1 MIHNEEDLLPL
12 GSADIQNLLNQAG
25 PAQAPVTPDSIY
37 QSGPVPSPY
46 DTPEDLGDFSARV
59 AETFDSV
66 DLLIAAR
73 AEAEEAEAR
82 AKAAGETPLPFAKP
96 GYGAKSS
103 KLSGADI
110 SGGTGGK
117 LDGLLK
123 SFSPAGTG
131 MEQESPAL
139 LNMGG
144 AGLAA
149 LSDASSVQTTLSA
162 RDFVGG
168 MAEED
173 FEENASRTVV
183 GGEVRELAD
192 VHIDELLR
200 LTVQSG
206 ASDLHLSVGLPPMV
220 RKDGKLVP
228 LPFEKADERSTQR
241 IIFDILDEAQI
252 TKFERT
258 HELDFSHGVKGAG
271 RFRFNVYRQR
281 SSVGGAMRVIPNV
294 VPSMEQ
300 LKLPAVCRSFT
311 QKHSG
316 LILVTGPTGSGKS
329 TTIASLI
336 DIINSEREAHILTIE
351 DPIEYLH
358 SHKKSMVN
366 QRELGTDTD
375 SFTNALRASLRE
387 DPDVILVGE
396 MRDLETIAAAI
407 TLAETGHLVF
417 ATLHTRSAPA
427 TIDRIVDV
435 FPAHQQE
442 QIRIQLSTSIEAVV
456 AQQLLPKIGGGRVAA
471 IEIMVATS
479 ALRNLIREGKSY
491 QIYSVIETGHQYGMQ
506 AMDRVLAD
514 LHRSGVVT
522 FDEAASRAID
532 RENFQRLVKGY

>member
-1 MIHNEEDLLPL
+1 MIVNNEDLLPL
-12 GSADIQNLLNQAG
+12 TTGSSSQSSS
-25 PAQAPVTPDSIY
+25 APSAYTP
-37 QSGPVPSPY
+37 
-46 DTPEDLGDFSARV
+46 PEEDFGDYTARV

-66 DLLIAAR
+66 DLLLAAR
-73 AEAEEAEAR
+73 AEAEEAEAK
-82 AKAAGETPLPFAKP
+82 AKALGETPLPFVKEDKKREQQEAKAASAGIRP
-96 GYGAKSS
+96 GG
-103 KLSGADI
+103 LSLKTFTI
-110 SGGTGGK
+110 GGSAS
-117 LDGLLK
+117 DD
-123 SFSPAGTG
+123 
-131 MEQESPAL
+131 ESPAA
-139 LNMGG
+139 LNMLG
-144 AGLAA
+144 AGLGA
-149 LSDASSVQTTLSA
+149 LSDASAVQTSLSTK
-162 RDFVGG
+162 DFMSGELATEG
-168 MAEED
+168 
-173 FEENASRTVV
+173 FEATAARTVV
-183 GGEVRELAD
+183 GGETRDLGD
-192 VHIDELLR
+192 VHIDELLT

-206 ASDLHLSVGLPPMV
+206 ASDLHLSVGLAPMV
-220 RKDGKLVP
+220 RKDGKLVA
-228 LPFEKADERSTQR
+228 LPFEKMQERDTQR
-241 IIFDILDEAQI
+241 IVFDVLNNGQI
-252 TKFERT
+252 EKFERT
-258 HELDFSHGVKGAG
+258 HELDFSYGVKGVG

-281 SSVGGAMRVIPNV
+281 SSVGCAMRVIPNV

-300 LKLPAVCRSFT
+300 LKLPPVLRTFT

-396 MRDLETIAAAI
+396 MRDLETISAAI

-456 AQQLLPKIGGGRVAA
+456 SQQLLPRIGGGRVSA

-514 LHRSGVVT
+514 LHRSGQVT
-522 FDEAASRAID
+522 FEEAGTRAID
-532 RENFQRLVKGY
+532 RENFNRLVKGY

>member
-1 MIHNEEDLLPL
+1 MIVNNEDLLPL
-12 GSADIQNLLNQAG
+12 DTGALGKSSGKSTPSAY
-25 PAQAPVTPDSIY
+25 TP
-37 QSGPVPSPY
+37 
-46 DTPEDLGDFSARV
+46 PEDDFGDYTARV

-66 DLLIAAR
+66 DLLLAAR
-73 AEAEEAEAR
+73 AEAEEAEAK
-82 AKAAGETPLPFAKP
+82 AKALGETPLPFVKEDKKREQQAAKA
-96 GYGAKSS
+96 GANM
-103 KLSGADI
+103 SGRP
-110 SGGTGGK
+110 
-117 LDGLLK
+117 DGLRMK
-123 SFSPAGTG
+123 TFTVAGAASDD
-131 MEQESPAL
+131 ESPAA
-139 LNMGG
+139 LNMLGG
-144 AGLAA
+144 ELAA
-149 LSDASSVQTTLSA
+149 LSDASGVQTTLTTKDFMSGVLASA
-162 RDFVGG
+162 
-168 MAEED
+168 D
-173 FEENASRTVV
+173 FEETASRAVV
-183 GGEVRELAD
+183 SGDTRDLGD
-192 VHIDELLR
+192 VHIDELLT

-220 RKDGKLVP
+220 RKDGKLVG
-228 LPFEKADERSTQR
+228 LSFEKMQERDTQR
-241 IIFDILDEAQI
+241 IVFDVLNNTQI
-252 TKFERT
+252 ERFERS
-258 HELDFSHGVKGAG
+258 HELDFSYGVKGVG

-281 SSVGGAMRVIPNV
+281 SSVGCAMRVIPNV

-300 LKLPAVCRSFT
+300 LKLPAVLRSFT

-336 DIINSEREAHILTIE
+336 DIINTEREAHILTIE

-358 SHKKSMVN
+358 AHKKSMVN

-427 TIDRIVDV
+427 TIDRIIDV

-442 QIRIQLSTSIEAVV
+442 QVRVQLSTSIEAVV
-456 AQQLLPKIGGGRVAA
+456 SQQLLPRIGGGRVSA

-514 LHRSGVVT
+514 LHRGGQVS
-522 FDEAASRAID
+522 FEEAATRAID
-532 RENFQRLVKGY
+532 RENFNRLVKGY

>member
-1 MIHNEEDLLPL
+1 MIVNNEDLLPL
-12 GSADIQNLLNQAG
+12 DGGGSG
-25 PAQAPVTPDSIY
+25 KSVPATYTP
-37 QSGPVPSPY
+37 
-46 DTPEDLGDFSARV
+46 PEEDFGFAARV

-66 DLLIAAR
+66 DLLLAAR
-73 AEAEEAEAR
+73 AEAEEAETK
-82 AKAAGETPLPFAKP
+82 AKAQGETPLPFVKDDKKREQQAAKAGGAP
-96 GYGAKSS
+96 GTDGRPEGLRMKTFTLGGAAS
-103 KLSGADI
+103 D
-110 SGGTGGK
+110 
-117 LDGLLK
+117 D
-123 SFSPAGTG
+123 
-131 MEQESPAL
+131 ESPAA
-139 LNMGG
+139 LNMLGG
-144 AGLAA
+144 LGA
-149 LSDASSVQTTLSA
+149 LSDASSVQTTLTTK
-162 RDFVGG
+162 DFMSGEL
-168 MAEED
+168 ATAS
-173 FEENASRTVV
+173 FEETASRTVV
-183 GGEVRELAD
+183 GGETRDLGD
-192 VHIDELLR
+192 VHIDELLKM
-200 LTVQSG
+200 TVQSG

-228 LPFEKADERSTQR
+228 LPFEKMQERDTQR
-241 IIFDILDEAQI
+241 IVFDVLNNSQI
-252 TKFERT
+252 EKFERT
-258 HELDFSHGVKGAG
+258 HELDFSYGVKGMG

-281 SSVGGAMRVIPNV
+281 SSVGCAMRVIPNI

-300 LKLPAVCRSFT
+300 LKLPAVMRSFT

-316 LILVTGPTGSGKS
+316 LVLVTGPTGSGKS

-336 DIINSEREAHILTIE
+336 DIINSERDAHILTIE

-396 MRDLETIAAAI
+396 MRDLETISAAI

-456 AQQLLPKIGGGRVAA
+456 AQQLLPRIGGGRVSA

-514 LHRSGVVT
+514 LHRGGQVS
-522 FDEAASRAID
+522 FEEAATRAID
-532 RENFQRLVKGY
+532 RENFNRLVKGY

>member
-1 MIHNEEDLLPL
+1 MIVNNEDLLPL
-12 GSADIQNLLNQAG
+12 DGGTLGKSGGAAAPSAY
-25 PAQAPVTPDSIY
+25 TP
-37 QSGPVPSPY
+37 
-46 DTPEDLGDFSARV
+46 PEDDFGDYTARV

-66 DLLIAAR
+66 DLLLAAR
-73 AEAEEAEAR
+73 AEAEEAEAK
-82 AKAAGETPLPFAKP
+82 AKALGETPLPFVKEDKKREQQAARAGGGMSGRPEGLRMKTFTVA
-96 GYGAKSS
+96 GAAS
-103 KLSGADI
+103 D
-110 SGGTGGK
+110 
-117 LDGLLK
+117 D
-123 SFSPAGTG
+123 
-131 MEQESPAL
+131 ESPAA
-139 LNMGG
+139 LNMLGG
-144 AGLAA
+144 ALAA
-149 LSDASSVQTTLSA
+149 LSDASAVQTTLSTK
-162 RDFVGG
+162 DFMSGELASAG
-168 MAEED
+168 
-173 FEENASRTVV
+173 FEETASRAVV
-183 GGEVRELAD
+183 SGDTRDLAD
-192 VHIDELLR
+192 VHIDELLT

-206 ASDLHLSVGLPPMV
+206 ASDLHLSVGLAPMV

-228 LPFEKADERSTQR
+228 LPFEKMQERDTQR
-241 IIFDILDEAQI
+241 IVFDVLNNTQI
-252 TKFERT
+252 ERFERT
-258 HELDFSHGVKGAG
+258 HELDFSYGVKGVG

-281 SSVGGAMRVIPNV
+281 SSVGCAMRVIPNV

-300 LKLPAVCRSFT
+300 LKLPAVMRSFT

-316 LILVTGPTGSGKS
+316 LVLVTGPTGSGKS

-456 AQQLLPKIGGGRVAA
+456 SQQLLPRIGGGRVSA

-514 LHRSGVVT
+514 LHRGGQVT
-522 FDEAASRAID
+522 FEEAATRAID
-532 RENFQRLVKGY
+532 RENFNRLVKGY

>member
-1 MIHNEEDLLPL
+1 MIIKNEDLLPL
-12 GSADIQNLLNQAG
+12 
-25 PAQAPVTPDSIY
+25 TDSIAA
-37 QSGPVPSPY
+37 SPAAEKV
-46 DTPEDLGDFSARV
+46 PEDDYGVFGSRV

-66 DLLIAAR
+66 DMLLLAR
-73 AEAEEAEAR
+73 AEAEEAEAQ
-82 AKAAGETPLPFAKP
+82 AKSAGETLLPFAKNGNSALPNLP
-96 GYGAKSS
+96 GV
-103 KLSGADI
+103 
-110 SGGTGGK
+110 SGGSPGSIYTN
-117 LDGLLK
+117 
-123 SFSPAGTG
+123 SFTLATAAADD
-131 MEQESPAL
+131 ESPAA
-139 LNMGG
+139 LNMLGG
-144 AGLAA
+144 SLTA
-149 LSDASSVQTTLSA
+149 LSDASSVQMSLSA
-162 RDFVGG
+162 RDFLGS
-168 MAEED
+168 EETATS
-173 FEENASRTVV
+173 FEENASRSVV
-183 GGEVRELAD
+183 SGETRELGD
-192 VHIDELLR
+192 THIDELLR
-200 LTVQSG
+200 LTVDSG

-228 LPFEKADERSTQR
+228 LPFEKSLERDTQR
-241 IIFDILDEAQI
+241 IVFDILNNTQI
-252 TKFERT
+252 EKFERT
-258 HELDFSHGVKGAG
+258 HELDFSYGVKGVG

-281 SSVGGAMRVIPNV
+281 SSVGCAMRVIPNV

-300 LKLPAVCRSFT
+300 LKLPPVLRTFT

-329 TTIASLI
+329 TTIASMI
-336 DIINSEREAHILTIE
+336 DIINTEREAHILTIE

-375 SFTNALRASLRE
+375 SFTNALRAALRE

-442 QIRIQLSTSIEAVV
+442 QVRVQLSTSIEAVV
-456 AQQLLPKIGGGRVAA
+456 SQQLLPKIGGGRVSA

-514 LHRSGVVT
+514 LHRGGQVT
-522 FDEAASRAID
+522 FEEAATRAID

>member
-1 MIHNEEDLLPL
+1 MIVNSEDLLPL
-12 GSADIQNLLNQAG
+12 NTGGGTKAKSSGNVGGSGGNGAAY
-25 PAQAPVTPDSIY
+25 TP
-37 QSGPVPSPY
+37 
-46 DTPEDLGDFSARV
+46 PEEDFNDFAARV

-66 DLLIAAR
+66 DLLLAAR
-73 AEAEEAEAR
+73 AEAEEAESK
-82 AKAAGETPLPFAKP
+82 AKAQGETPLPFVKEDKKREQQAAK
-96 GYGAKSS
+96 G
-103 KLSGADI
+103 
-110 SGGTGGK
+110 GGTGGRPE
-117 LDGLLK
+117 GLVLK
-123 SFSPAGTG
+123 SFTLGGAAADD
-131 MEQESPAL
+131 ESPAAM
-139 LNMGG
+139 NMM
-144 AGLAA
+144 AGLGA
-149 LSDASSVQTTLSA
+149 LSDASAVQSKLTTKDFMESESA
-162 RDFVGG
+162 SAG
-168 MAEED
+168 
-173 FEENASRTVV
+173 FEENAARAVV
-183 GGEVRELAD
+183 SGDTQDLAD
-192 VHIDELLR
+192 THIDELLR

-220 RKDGKLVP
+220 RKDGKLVG
-228 LPFEKADERSTQR
+228 LPFEKMMERDTQR
-241 IIFDILDEAQI
+241 IVFDVLNNSQI
-252 TKFERT
+252 EKFERT
-258 HELDFSHGVKGAG
+258 HELDFSYGVKGVG

-281 SSVGGAMRVIPNV
+281 SSVGCAMRVIPNV

-300 LKLPAVCRSFT
+300 LKLPAVMRSFT

-316 LILVTGPTGSGKS
+316 LVLVTGPTGSGKS

-396 MRDLETIAAAI
+396 MRDLETISAAI

-427 TIDRIVDV
+427 TIDRIIDV

-442 QIRIQLSTSIEAVV
+442 QVRVQLSTSIEAVV
-456 AQQLLPKIGGGRVAA
+456 SQQLLPRIGGGRVSA

-514 LHRSGVVT
+514 LHRGGQVS
-522 FDEAASRAID
+522 FEEAATRAVD